1 MRSGVPAAA
10 LRVIG
15 TVIAG
20 VVVVIVGIFDGTL
33 RYALAVGLVVGGLY
47 ALAAAAYDRFDGS

>member
-20 VVVVIVGIFDGTL
+20 VVVIVGIFDGTL